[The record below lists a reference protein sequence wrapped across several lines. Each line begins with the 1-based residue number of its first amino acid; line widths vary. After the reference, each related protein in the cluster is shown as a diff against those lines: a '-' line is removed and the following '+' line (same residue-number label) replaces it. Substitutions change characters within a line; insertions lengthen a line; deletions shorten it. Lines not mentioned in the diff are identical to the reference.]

1 MIRAL
6 PRGGAASRQA
16 AAALCFCLA
25 PPLPAVAAATAA
37 GTTEPP
43 PGGRSGDRWAAD
55 QGIAVK
61 LDLTAAG
68 GAAAGTAPGGP
79 PVALKEGT
87 DAVFRFRLSDASGA
101 PLGGV
106 YPAAWLYGAAAGA
119 PAAPASGCQQRVR
132 ELLEGSLF
140 SQADLDLNVY
150 YVLTLNDDAS
160 LSVVDPLFGYGG
172 SRLLAMVTL
181 RSAGEDWALSADRR
195 RLFVSM
201 PGAGQ
206 VAVVDTV
213 KFAVTDN
220 LPAGGRPA
228 RLGVQPDGGYLWVTA
243 EGADR
248 TGGMAAKAPATTAPD
263 AGSLLAFDPRT
274 LERVAQIPLPAG
286 PHDLAFSDDSRFL
299 FVSNRDAGSLTIVDV
314 RRLQTVAT
322 VATGRRPVAL
332 AWSKSA
338 RLAYVSD
345 AADGTVTAVAPP
357 SSNAAPGASAAA
369 AVVARIQAEPGLGA
383 IAFAPDGRFGFVV
396 NTTADRVHILDAV
409 SNRIVQTAHVE
420 SGPDQVSFSTELA
433 YIRHRGSETILTI
446 PLKAI
451 GQPGTPVTV
460 MDVPGGQHAFGQGA
474 LPSPAAGMARAPGA
488 NAMLIANPADMAVY
502 YYQEGMAAPMGSFR
516 ELERQPRAV
525 LVLDRSLHETS
536 PGVYEATARLPRA
549 GRFQLA
555 FFLDS
560 PRVLQ
565 CFPVEV
571 AADAV
576 LAAQRIRNSPPRV
589 EFLVSSRT
597 VAANRPLTLRFRL
610 RDPASGAPLADL
622 ADVEVLFF
630 RPPGN
635 DRGVVPAHQVEP
647 GVYAAELALGGPGS
661 YSVFVQSESARL
673 SFNRSLPLLLE
684 AGPATS
690 PASPGSPTSP
700 GSPSISPWG
709 PAAPP

>member
-1 MIRAL
+1 LSRARV
-6 PRGGAASRQA
+6 RGGAAGRLA
-16 AAALCFCLA
+16 AAALCLCLA
-25 PPLPAVAAATAA
+25 APAARAAAGIAQPA
-37 GTTEPP
+37 P
-43 PGGRSGDRWAAD
+43 SLDRRAAD

-61 LDLTAAG
+61 LELTAAN
-68 GAAAGTAPGGP
+68 AAANAAATTAAVATGPGSPVP
-79 PVALKEGT
+79 PLKEQT
-87 DAVFRFRLSDASGA
+87 DAVFRFRLTDPGGA

-106 YPAAWLYGAAAGA
+106 YPAAWLYGAAAGQ
-119 PAAPASGCQQRVR
+119 PTAPASGCQQRVR

-181 RSAGEDWALSADRR
+181 RSPGDDWALSADRH

-201 PGAGQ
+201 PDAGQ

-213 KFAVTDN
+213 KFTVTDN
-220 LPAGGRPA
+220 LPAGGRPT

-243 EGADR
+243 DGDEGA
-248 TGGMAAKAPATTAPD
+248 GGAAAARASGAPAGPGARS
-263 AGSLLAFDPRT
+263 AGAAGGGEVIAFDPRT
-274 LERVAQIPLPAG
+274 LRSQAHIPLPAG

-299 FVSNRDAGSLTIVDV
+299 FVANRDGGSVTIIDV
-314 RRLQTVAT
+314 RRLQAVAT
-322 VATGRRPVAL
+322 LATGHRPVAV
-332 AWSKSA
+332 AWSRQAK
-338 RLAYVSD
+338 LAYVSD

-357 SSNAAPGASAAA
+357 TLPTTATAQAGAAA
-369 AVVARIQAEPGLGA
+369 ASVVARIQAEPGLGA

-396 NTTADRVHILDAV
+396 NTAADRVHILDAV

-420 SGPDQVSFSTELA
+420 SGPDQVTFSAELA

-474 LPSPAAGMARAPGA
+474 MPSPAAGMARAPGA

-525 LVLDRSLHETS
+525 LVLDRSLHETA
-536 PGVYEATARLPRA
+536 PGVYEATARLPHA

-555 FFLDS
+555 LFLDS

-565 CFPVEV
+565 CFPVEI
-571 AADAV
+571 APDPQ
-576 LAAQRIRNSPPRV
+576 LAAQRQRDSPPRV
-589 EFLVSSRT
+589 EFLVASRI
-597 VAANRPLTLRFRL
+597 VAANRPLALRFRL
-610 RDPASGAPLADL
+610 RDALSGAPLADL
-622 ADVEVLFF
+622 ADVEVLFY

-635 DRGVVPAHQVEP
+635 GRRTVPAHQVEP
-647 GVYAAELALGGPGS
+647 GIYAAELPLGAPGP
-661 YSVFVQSESARL
+661 YSVFVQSVSARL
-673 SFNRSLPLLLE
+673 PFHRSLPLLLE

-690 PASPGSPTSP
+690 PSRS
-700 GSPSISPWG
+700 
-709 PAAPP
+709 AAPP

>member
-1 MIRAL
+1 LIRAL
-6 PRGGAASRQA
+6 PRGGAASRLA

-25 PPLPAVAAATAA
+25 PPLAAAAAATAA
-37 GTTEPP
+37 GPPQPP
-43 PGGRSGDRWAAD
+43 PGGQSGDRLAAD

-61 LDLTAAG
+61 LELTAA

-79 PVALKEGT
+79 PIALEEGT

-119 PAAPASGCQQRVR
+119 PASPASGCQQRVR

-181 RSAGEDWALSADRR
+181 RSPGEDWALSADRR

-220 LPAGGRPA
+220 LAAGGRPA

-243 EGADR
+243 GGADR
-248 TGGMAAKAPATTAPD
+248 TAGTAATAAPG

-274 LERVAQIPLPAG
+274 LGRVALIPLPAG

-314 RRLQTVAT
+314 RRLQAVAT

-357 SSNAAPGASAAA
+357 AANAAPGDSAAA
-369 AVVARIQAEPGLGA
+369 AVVARIKAEPGLGA

-420 SGPDQVSFSTELA
+420 SGPDQVTFSTELA

-474 LPSPAAGMARAPGA
+474 LASPAAGMARAPGA

-536 PGVYEATARLPRA
+536 PGIYEATARLPHA

-571 AADAV
+571 AADPE
-576 LAAQRIRNSPPRV
+576 LAAQRIHNSPPRV
-589 EFLVSSRT
+589 EFLVPSRT
-597 VAANRPLTLRFRL
+597 VTANRPLTLRFRL

-622 ADVEVLFF
+622 TDVEVLFF

-635 DRGVVPAHQVEP
+635 DRGVVPAHQIEP

-690 PASPGSPTSP
+690 PAAPTSP
-700 GSPSISPWG
+700 LSPSILPSISPWG